1 MGGFG
6 SGRDTYARTPTVEV
20 CSHLESDVFSDM
32 VDDPDVSHV
41 DLKWS
46 DTRQIRAFVEHAEG
60 GEYADAVR
68 LTYTV
73 RPESDDAREYEYR
86 VALDY
91 TECNFGGVR
100 PWFRCPQCGTRRGKL
115 YLPPRRERFACREC
129 YELGYQSSRSSGND
143 LERAEQRYRKAFATA
158 DKDGRH
164 RHPES
169 LASPIFPE
177 KPKGMHQET
186 FDELMQDVEDARE
199 EWYETFNARLRAM
212 AGAGGVDV

>member
-1 MGGFG
+1 MGGYG
-6 SGRDTYARTPTVEV
+6 SGWTEYATTPTVEA
-20 CSHLESDVFSDM
+20 CSHLESDVFSDV

-46 DTRQIRAFVEHAEG
+46 DTRQIRAFIDHAKD

-73 RPESDDAREYEYR
+73 RPEGDDAREYEYH

-100 PWFRCPQCGTRRGKL
+100 PWFRCPWCDTRRGKL
-115 YLPPRRERFACREC
+115 CLPSRRERFACREC
-129 YELGYQSSRSSGND
+129 YDLGYQSSRSSGND
-143 LERAEQRYRKAFATA
+143 LERAAQRYRKAFAKA
-158 DKDGRH
+158 DKDGH
-164 RHPES
+164 SPHTPES
-169 LASPIFPE
+169 MTGPYRPE

-186 FDELMQDVEDARE
+186 SNRLCPPAEYYLTWGRHRRE
-199 EWYETFNARLRAM
+199 RCLT
-212 AGAGGVDV
+212 